1 MESLRKEDMMQI
13 YPAIFTETKDEKET
27 VLVYIPDINGMTEGY
42 GIYDA
47 FSMAKDYIGNYLCTK
62 ADSSFPVPTPIEEVV
77 PGSSV
82 FASAGKSSVFLVDV
96 DVDSFRR
103 RNKSRYVRRNITL
116 PEWLDEMAVSEK
128 INVSE
133 VTQNALKQRLGLS
146 T

>member
-1 MESLRKEDMMQI
+1 MQI
-13 YPAIFTETKDEKET
+13 YPVVFTETKDEKGT
-27 VLVYIPDINGMTEGY
+27 VLVYIPDFNGMTEGY
-42 GIYDA
+42 GLYDA
-47 FSMAKDYIGNYLCTK
+47 FSMAKDYIGNCLSTK
-62 ADSSFPVPTPIEEVV
+62 VDSGFPKPTPIEDVKPE
-77 PGSSV
+77 SSV
-82 FASAGKSSVFLVDV
+82 FASAGRSFVSLVDV

-103 RNKSRYVRRNITL
+103 QSKSKCVRRNITL

>member
-1 MESLRKEDMMQI
+1 MMQI
-13 YPAIFTETKDEKET
+13 YPVIFTETKDEKET

-77 PGSSV
+77 PESSV

-103 RNKSRYVRRNITL
+103 RNKSRYVRRNISL